1 MNWLSAWTA
10 NCQVDSKAGGRT
22 ARRSAHD
29 ETDATGRAGTT
40 QGTGRTDRVC
50 AGRAPMS
57 GQHAAVRKRALAL
70 RAENVAT
77 PGERARNPGTKRA
90 VGMTDEHGRHKDILV
105 LYPWGPTAPVLR
117 PGRAGQ
123 RPGGR
128 PTARRPFPADRAAL
142 GPSGGRAARRRVHRS
157 SARGGAQRPPP
168 PNSRAQAL
176 ARARAWALASAQA
189 QHRTSRP
196 PPWVA
201 RSFWDLRGAPSCGIP
216 QQPFKSGDS

>member
-1 MNWLSAWTA
+1 MAGMGITTETRQREN
-10 NCQVDSKAGGRT
+10 KAQRD
-22 ARRSAHD
+22 R
-29 ETDATGRAGTT
+29 
-40 QGTGRTDRVC
+40 GTGRTDRVC

-105 LYPWGPTAPVLR
+105 LYVLPGGARPTRTFTHLVPWGPTAPVLR

-142 GPSGGRAARRRVHRS
+142 GPSGGRAARRRVHHV
-157 SARGGAQRPPP
+157 
-168 PNSRAQAL
+168 L
-176 ARARAWALASAQA
+176 
-189 QHRTSRP
+189 
-196 PPWVA
+196 VA
-201 RSFWDLRGAPSCGIP
+201 RRTQLEARLLVRVLGLVVGLLLRNAHAPHP
-216 QQPFKSGDS
+216 LLPFLP

>member
-1 MNWLSAWTA
+1 
-10 NCQVDSKAGGRT
+10 
-22 ARRSAHD
+22 
-29 ETDATGRAGTT
+29 
-40 QGTGRTDRVC
+40 
-50 AGRAPMS
+50 MS

-105 LYPWGPTAPVLR
+105 LYLTFGAGTSRFPQQSCLLR

-142 GPSGGRAARRRVHRS
+142 GPSGGRAARRRVHHV
-157 SARGGAQRPPP
+157 
-168 PNSRAQAL
+168 L
-176 ARARAWALASAQA
+176 
-189 QHRTSRP
+189 
-196 PPWVA
+196 VA
-201 RSFWDLRGAPSCGIP
+201 RRTQLEARLLVRVLGLVVGLLLRNAHAPHP
-216 QQPFKSGDS
+216 LLPFLP